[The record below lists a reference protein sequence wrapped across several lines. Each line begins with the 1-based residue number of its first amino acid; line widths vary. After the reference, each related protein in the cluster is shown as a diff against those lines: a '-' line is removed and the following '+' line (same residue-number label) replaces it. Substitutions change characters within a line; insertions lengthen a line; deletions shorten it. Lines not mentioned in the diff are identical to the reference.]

1 MDFSLPGLI
10 GAAVGIV
17 IGVINYA
24 MIVSFVEKRLR
35 ALDKSQSAAEL
46 AEFER
51 KISLMRRIV
60 LGVDVLVF
68 AAVGYWFGRTMGG

>member
-1 MDFSLPGLI
+1 MEFSLPGLV

-17 IGVINYA
+17 IGVINYGVF
-24 MIVSFVEKRLR
+24 VSFVEKRLR
-35 ALDKSQSAAEL
+35 ALDKSKTPAER

-60 LGVDVLVF
+60 LGIDVVVIG
-68 AAVGYWFGRTMGG
+68 AVGYWFGRTMGG